1 MNEDKNPYISDILV
15 VVEKI
20 SGKSVTP
27 ETRLIGTKANIDS
40 MQLVE
45 ICLALEDLSDEVGFE
60 FDWSSENAMSQSSSM
75 FRDVESLANEFFDQ
89 SKKQ

>member
-1 MNEDKNPYISDILV
+1 MKEDMNPYISDILV

-20 SGKSVTP
+20 SGRSVTP